1 MRVSSLGVGAGVVDP
16 LAAAPGFVDPLAAAP
31 GLCRVDKKSAPGD
44 GLRVNAAAFWAK
56 TAHFL
61 TALTKKR
68 PLAALC
74 VSTRLVAWRPAAAL
88 CVSTRLVAWRPAA
101 GLALAIV
108 AMTACTAPA
117 ERPVQM
123 EYASWFRVLDSTRVV
138 VLSPAGGADTLQG
151 QVRSLVC
158 MSSSYVGFLEAL
170 GADSVA
176 TAVSGLAFLGN
187 ARVQASALEA
197 GYDAALDYEAILR
210 AQPDLLLTYA
220 VGGTDP
226 LYLAKLRELG
236 VRPVV
241 LSEHLESHPLARAE
255 YIKLFGV
262 LTGRLARA
270 DSLFAAVRN
279 RYRALARPETSCKV
293 LLNIPYADSWYI
305 PGGDNYMTRLLRD
318 AGAEVLG
325 AVPGRQE
332 SSVISLETAYQY
344 ALEADFWLHPGWCRT
359 KAQLRAVHPLFASF
373 PVLDRPVWNNTLQA
387 TPGGGNRYWETGPV
401 RPDLILE
408 DLVRLFAPD
417 GPGTPAGPGAPDGP
431 FHYYEPVN

>member
-16 LAAAPGFVDPLAAAP
+16 LAATP
-31 GLCRVDKKSAPGD
+31 GLCRVDKKSAPGG

-61 TALTKKR
+61 AALTKKR

-88 CVSTRLVAWRPAA
+88 
-101 GLALAIV
+101 ALAIV

-117 ERPVQM
+117 ESPVQM

-401 RPDLILE
+401 RPDLVLE
-408 DLVRLFAPD
+408 DLVRIFS
-417 GPGTPAGPGAPDGP
+417 GPGAADSAAVPAPGAAAP
-431 FHYYEPVN
+431 AASPAPGAPYHYYEPVE

>member
-1 MRVSSLGVGAGVVDP
+1 MNSPANPSGRVAGKKALSVSKW
-16 LAAAPGFVDPLAAAP
+16 LAAWAVLCLAA
-31 GLCRVDKKSAPGD
+31 CS
-44 GLRVNAAAFWAK
+44 
-56 TAHFL
+56 H
-61 TALTKKR
+61 
-68 PLAALC
+68 
-74 VSTRLVAWRPAAAL
+74 PA
-88 CVSTRLVAWRPAA
+88 V
-101 GLALAIV
+101 
-108 AMTACTAPA
+108 
-117 ERPVQM
+117 RPVQM
-123 EYASWFRVLDSTRVV
+123 EYARWFRVLDSSRVV

-151 QVRSLVC
+151 PVRSLVC

-170 GADSVA
+170 GADSVV

-187 ARVQASALEA
+187 ERVLASAVEA

-210 AQPDLLLTYA
+210 VHPDLLLTYA

-255 YIKLFGV
+255 YLKLFGV
-262 LTGRLARA
+262 LTGRLALA
-270 DSLFAAVRN
+270 DSLFGAVRD
-279 RYRALARPETSCKV
+279 RYLSLSRPVTSSKV

-305 PGGDNYMTRLLRD
+305 PGGDNYMTRLLQD

-332 SSVISLETAYQY
+332 SSVISLETAFQY
-344 ALEADFWLHPGWCRT
+344 AQEADFWLHPGWCRT

-373 PVLDRPVWNNTLQA
+373 PVLDKPVWNNTLQT
-387 TPGGGNRYWETGPV
+387 TPGGGNRYWETGPA
-401 RPDLILE
+401 RPDLLLE
-408 DLVRLFAPD
+408 DLVRLFAAPEAPD
-417 GPGTPAGPGAPDGP
+417 GPGAPAGPGAPDSPGTPDGP